1 MMIEKDVFMESGY
14 PKQYFEVE
22 MLDEGM
28 DYIPP
33 TPTPTPTPTINL
45 PFEEEITLPVDNIPS
60 PSPIPPKPKLLPEDF
75 IKLIREEDLIN
86 GGGYISNQ
94 PIRPAPIQPP
104 IAKPVITNAVE
115 KKDGNSTIT
124 YAVLGLVAI
133 SIGILIFKK

>member
-1 MMIEKDVFMESGY
+1 MMIEKDLFVESVY
-14 PKQYFEVE
+14 PKQYFELE
-22 MLDEGM
+22 ALDEG
-28 DYIPP
+28 ISPTPIP
-33 TPTPTPTPTINL
+33 TPTFNL
-45 PFEEEITLPVDNIPS
+45 PFEEEIELPVDNIPVQ
-60 PSPIPPKPKLLPEDF
+60 SPIIESMPKVLPEDF

-104 IAKPVITNAVE
+104 IAQPIITNAVE